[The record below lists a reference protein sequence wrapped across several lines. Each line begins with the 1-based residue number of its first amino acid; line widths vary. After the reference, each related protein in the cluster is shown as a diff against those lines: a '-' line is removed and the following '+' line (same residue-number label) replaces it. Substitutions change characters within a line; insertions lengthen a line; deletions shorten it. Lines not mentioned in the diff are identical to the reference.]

1 MTTNANINVGTTY
14 VRQGA
19 GGTRT
24 AAETALE
31 NLGHSL
37 DSSDTAADGH
47 HGWTSAAA
55 LKQCATA
62 WENHMVDLAKQMN
75 TMAENL
81 HSSANAYDATDLQ
94 AKDAI
99 SRLHHALSDFAGK

>member
-1 MTTNANINVGTTY
+1 MDINIKTDQ

-19 GGTRT
+19 GGTES
-24 AAETALE
+24 AAHTALE
-31 NLGHSL
+31 NLRRSL

-47 HGWTSAAA
+47 HGWTAAAA

-62 WENHMVDLAKQMN
+62 WEDHMVDLAKQMN

-94 AKDAI
+94 EKDAI
-99 SRLHHALSDFAGK
+99 SRIRHGLSEFGRS

>member
-1 MTTNANINVGTTY
+1 MDINIKTDY

-19 GGTRT
+19 GGAH
-24 AAETALE
+24 AAADTALD
-31 NLGHSL
+31 NLRRSL

-62 WENHMVDLAKQMN
+62 WENHMVDLAKQMT

-81 HSSANAYDATDLQ
+81 HGSANAYDTTDLQ
-94 AKDAI
+94 AKDGF
-99 SRLHHALSDFAGK
+99 SRLQHGLSEFGRN